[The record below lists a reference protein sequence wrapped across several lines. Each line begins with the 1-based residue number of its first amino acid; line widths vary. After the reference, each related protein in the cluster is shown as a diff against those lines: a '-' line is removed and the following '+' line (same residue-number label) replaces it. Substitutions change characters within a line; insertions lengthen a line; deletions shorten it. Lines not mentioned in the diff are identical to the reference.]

1 MREAGVISITDMTC
15 RTAQH
20 GRSACA
26 AMSTIDNVRAAE
38 KKMHEILDALKNAQ
52 PQDLDRLQAE
62 LRFVSDEHAKAIRE
76 LEW

>member
-1 MREAGVISITDMTC
+1 
-15 RTAQH
+15 
-20 GRSACA
+20 
-26 AMSTIDNVRAAE
+26 MSTIDNVRAAE